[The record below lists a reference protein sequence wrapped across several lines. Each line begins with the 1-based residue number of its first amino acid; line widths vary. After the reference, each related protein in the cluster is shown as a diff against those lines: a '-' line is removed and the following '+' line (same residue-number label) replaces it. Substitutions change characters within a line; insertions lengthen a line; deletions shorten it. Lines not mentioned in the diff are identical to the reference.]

1 MITKTIF
8 KTFIQLLLV
17 GFSSASFAQLPAIDE
32 FFYPA
37 EAIENKIQGKIF
49 VRFSALQSGEIIDST
64 VQTVQGLGYGL
75 DKIAIEAVRKA
86 PPLPRNYVTR
96 LRKDTLSE
104 YILPILFTIRSKDWG
119 NYYYTKGFQEQ
130 SADKHV
136 QAIRQFLL
144 AIGFVEK
151 KSLYYFALYQSY
163 YKLGNK
169 EEACKYLKKAKK
181 WDSVY
186 KQEWIEQCK

>member
-17 GFSSASFAQLPAIDE
+17 GLSSASFAQIPPMDE
-32 FFYPA
+32 FFYPV
-37 EAIENKIQGKIF
+37 EAIENQIQGKILIRF
-49 VRFSALQSGEIIDST
+49 VALPSGEIIDST
-64 VQTVQGLGYGL
+64 VRAVQGLGYGL

-96 LRKDTLSE
+96 LRKDTLNE
-104 YILPILFTIRSKDWG
+104 YVLPILLTITSKDWG
-119 NYYYTKGFQEQ
+119 NYYYTKGLQEQ
-130 SADKHV
+130 AADKHE
-136 QAIRQFLL
+136 QAIKQFLL
-144 AIGFVEK
+144 AVGFVEK
-151 KSLYYFALYQSY
+151 KALYYFVLYQSY
-163 YKLGNK
+163 YKIGNK

-181 WDSVY
+181 RDTAY